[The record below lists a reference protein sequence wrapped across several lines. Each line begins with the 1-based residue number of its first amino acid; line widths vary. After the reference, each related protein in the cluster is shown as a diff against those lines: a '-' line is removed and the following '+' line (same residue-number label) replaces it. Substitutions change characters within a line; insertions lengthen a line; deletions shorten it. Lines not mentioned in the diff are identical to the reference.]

1 MELPPCQ
8 IQTGESDYTAWLHV
22 QPRRCLTARGERCII
37 RGMKRIGIY
46 AGSFDPPTLGHLWMI
61 QQGARLF
68 DELVVVLGVNPDKKG
83 FLSETQRL
91 DALRG
96 MLAAGTPNV
105 RVEKMQGGFLVDFAR
120 RIGATYLLRGV
131 RNTVDLE
138 YEKSMERMNAR
149 MAPDLQTVYLMP
161 PPELESVSS
170 SMVRGF
176 VGVHDWQR
184 WVRECVPANVFNII
198 ASLNK

>member
-1 MELPPCQ
+1 
-8 IQTGESDYTAWLHV
+8 
-22 QPRRCLTARGERCII
+22 
-37 RGMKRIGIY
+37 MKRIGIY

-149 MAPDLQTVYLMP
+149 MASDLQTVYLMP

>member
-1 MELPPCQ
+1 
-8 IQTGESDYTAWLHV
+8 
-22 QPRRCLTARGERCII
+22 
-37 RGMKRIGIY
+37 MKRIGIY

-61 QQGARLF
+61 QQGAALF

-83 FLSETQRL
+83 FLSEAQRM

-96 MLAAGTPNV
+96 MLVDGPANV
-105 RVEKMQGGFLVDFAR
+105 RVEKMHGGFLVDYAR
-120 RIGATYLLRGV
+120 RLGAAYLLRGI
-131 RNTVDLE
+131 RNTVDFE

-149 MAPDLQTVYLMP
+149 MEPALQTVYLLP
-161 PPELESVSS
+161 PPELESISS
-170 SMVRGF
+170 SFVRGF
-176 VGVHDWQR
+176 IGVQDWQR